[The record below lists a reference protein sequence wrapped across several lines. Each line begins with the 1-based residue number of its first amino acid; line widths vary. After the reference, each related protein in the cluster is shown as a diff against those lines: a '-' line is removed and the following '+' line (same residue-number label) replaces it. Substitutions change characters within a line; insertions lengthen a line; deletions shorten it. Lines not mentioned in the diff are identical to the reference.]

1 MILPLVAHTVTAPS
15 FVPGSK
21 TLLRCLKRI
30 NAQVV
35 GSSTAKAATRGLML
49 SAAFVFGSFTA
60 MMNLCMSET
69 AAQWVLAMAGHE
81 YTFDL
86 CGRPI
91 GRPPKN
97 ESRRIVSANFF
108 ACASFFDAY
117 FRAFNHVFMGWDLGA
132 EKQHNPNCLIGLL
145 LAFGWVYEE
154 SRRMGCHAHGLC
166 TQAALSV
173 RNLQLMLADPATRDD
188 MCIRI
193 RNHTEAMM
201 ASYAPNL
208 QPCG

>member
-35 GSSTAKAATRGLML
+35 GSSTA
-49 SAAFVFGSFTA
+49 
-60 MMNLCMSET
+60 N
-69 AAQWVLAMAGHE
+69 
-81 YTFDL
+81 
-86 CGRPI
+86 
-91 GRPPKN
+91 
-97 ESRRIVSANFF
+97 
-108 ACASFFDAY
+108 
-117 FRAFNHVFMGWDLGA
+117 
-132 EKQHNPNCLIGLL
+132 
-145 LAFGWVYEE
+145 
-154 SRRMGCHAHGLC
+154 
-166 TQAALSV
+166 
-173 RNLQLMLADPATRDD
+173 PATRDD